1 MMNEQRKRRYD
12 AFERMIEIPMMALSA
27 LFLVLVLL
35 IEIGQFA
42 AGVNE
47 ILESLLLL
55 IWGVFALELVIK
67 LALAPDRFRYLL
79 THIPDILI
87 VLLPFLRPLRFLRAI
102 VSLARFWRQLRI
114 VLRRQT
120 LSFIGLASLTMISAS
135 ALLVFAVERHSG
147 GPIKSLPDAIWWAIT
162 TITTVGYGDMYPVT
176 AFGRGVAVFLMLTG
190 ITLFG
195 LLTAHVAAFFVQEEQ
210 VDETTADRHEAREVM
225 ARLDRI
231 EQELQELRRERR
243 E

>member
-176 AFGRGVAVFLMLTG
+176 AFCRGVAVFLMLNG
-190 ITLFG
+190 
-195 LLTAHVAAFFVQEEQ
+195 
-210 VDETTADRHEAREVM
+210 
-225 ARLDRI
+225 
-231 EQELQELRRERR
+231 
-243 E
+243 